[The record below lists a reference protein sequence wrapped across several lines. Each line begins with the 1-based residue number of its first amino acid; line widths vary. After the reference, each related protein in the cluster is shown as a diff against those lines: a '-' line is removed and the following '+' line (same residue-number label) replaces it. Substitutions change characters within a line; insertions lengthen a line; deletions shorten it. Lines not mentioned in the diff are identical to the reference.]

1 MRWKRGGRPGLI
13 VFAAVLLA
21 LVAAL
26 KVANWLPTAVQK
38 GALQS
43 YGDIE
48 EMKRA
53 LNFKEV
59 RVPSYFPESVSWPPS
74 AILAQGRPFKA
85 VLLEF
90 SRAGD
95 EGPVLV
101 ITQSASAGFPPSP
114 PIRLSEVS
122 ERIDY
127 DLRETTALL
136 EVGLC
141 PDGARCSRIS
151 WQEGGYRFSVAM
163 RAAPFDLVRIAHSM
177 GG

>member
-1 MRWKRGGRPGLI
+1 MRRKKDRRPGVL
-13 VFAAVLLA
+13 VFAAMLLA

-38 GALQS
+38 GALRSYQS
-43 YGDIE
+43 LE
-48 EMKRA
+48 QMERA
-53 LNFKEV
+53 LNFRDV

-85 VLLEF
+85 VMLEF
-90 SRAGD
+90 SRPGD
-95 EGPVLV
+95 EGPSLV
-101 ITQSASAGFPPSP
+101 ITQSASPGFPPSP
-114 PIRLSEVS
+114 PIRLSEIT

-136 EVGLC
+136 EVGAC
-141 PDGARCSRIS
+141 PDGSACSRIT
-151 WQEGGYRFSVAM
+151 WREGGYRFSVAM